1 MVNIT
6 LFAVVVLDSDAEA
19 AVALGPELALT
30 VGSLMEDVTAAEMS
44 KNHLEIYNT
53 CSGTLLITITRVVDT
68 HPT

>member
-44 KNHLEIYNT
+44 KNHLEIYN
-53 CSGTLLITITRVVDT
+53 LT
-68 HPT
+68 H